1 MASDCGARAACRRE
15 GATTD
20 LGGGGGEQRTSNMAS
35 MFVTRDVSQLS
46 GWLKALADWRGSQAG
61 HTVRG
66 AGCGPQEAER
76 GEQLRCARSMQA
88 RGRDYRFG
96 RRGRGAAHV
105 KHGVHVRDAG
115 RVPAK
120 RLVEG
125 RRGLARVASRA
136 HGARGGLRATGGGTR
151 RAIAVRAQHAQ
162 ARGRDYRF
170 GRRGRGAA
178 HVKHAV
184 HVRDA
189 GRVPAERLVEGR
201 RVLPRVASRAHGAR
215 GGLRAGR
222 WNAASDC
229 AHRDGGATV
238 LLNCGPQRL
247 GSELKSLVRYLPST
261 VHNSYRNRS
270 HISVT
275 ELLHYSPKVRYII
288 SRDTTMRKV
297 TLRVS
302 LAD

>member
-1 MASDCGARAACRRE
+1 MAY
-15 GATTD
+15 
-20 LGGGGGEQRTSNMAS
+20 
-35 MFVTRDVSQLS
+35 MFVTREVSQLS
-46 GWLKALADWRGSQAG
+46 GWLKAVANCRGSQAG

-76 GEQLRCARSMQA
+76 GERLRCARSMHRR

-115 RVPAK
+115 RVPAE

-125 RRGLARVASRA
+125 RRGLARVTSRA

-178 HVKHAV
+178 HVKHPV

-189 GRVPAERLVEGR
+189 GGVPAKRLVEGR
-201 RVLPRVASRAHGAR
+201 RGLARVASRAHGAR
-215 GGLRAGR
+215 GGLRAT
-222 WNAASDC
+222 
-229 AHRDGGATV
+229 GGGTWRAIAV
-238 LLNCGPQRL
+238 RAQHAGERARL
-247 GSELKSLVRYLPST
+247 QIWEAGAGSSARQT
-261 VHNSYRNRS
+261 W
-270 HISVT
+270 
-275 ELLHYSPKVRYII
+275 SPCP
-288 SRDTTMRKV
+288 
-297 TLRVS
+297 
-302 LAD
+302 